1 MKIVETGV
9 LENSF
14 LNFHSPS
21 KFAQTALYFCPQYG
35 HFFCNKDYHI
45 KRNYLELY
53 LIFYIKE
60 GTLEVSNKQMNVTA
74 PQGSVVLIDC
84 YSPHEYYCKDYVEF
98 YWIHFTGCS
107 SKEYCRNLLE
117 HNGILYSGT
126 QIEALEHSFTNIVYS
141 NFESIANEHIISSTI
156 HHLLANL
163 AVPKSNI
170 YSSEQ
175 PISPAI
181 KYIHQNFQDHITVEL
196 LAGLCHMSVYHF
208 IRTFKRYLNATPH
221 EYLLLFR
228 LKQAKHMLQNSTLSV
243 EEIAIECGFNSA
255 SHFARAFKA
264 MNQITPTRFRSIQF

>member
-1 MKIVETGV
+1 MKTKEAGV
-9 LENSF
+9 LEDSF

-21 KFAQTALYFCPQYG
+21 KFAQNALYYCPQYG
-35 HFFCNKDYHI
+35 HFFCDRNYYI
-45 KRNYLELY
+45 KRNNLDLY

-60 GTLEVSNKQMNVTA
+60 GTLEVSNKQMTVTA

-84 YSPHEYYCKDYVEF
+84 HHPHEYYCKDYVEF

-107 SKEYCRNLLE
+107 SQEYCNYLLDRY
-117 HNGILYSGT
+117 GILYSGS
-126 QIEALEHSFTNIVYS
+126 QVKDLEHSFANIVYS
-141 NFESIANEHIISSTI
+141 NFESVANEHTISSTI
-156 HHLLANL
+156 HHILASL
-163 AVPKSNI
+163 AVPKNNI

-181 KYIHQNFQDHITVEL
+181 KYINQNFSDSITVEL

-208 IRTFKRYLNATPH
+208 IRTFKRCLNSTPH
-221 EYLLLFR
+221 EYLLSYR
-228 LKQAKHMLQNSTLSV
+228 LKQAKHMLQNSSLSI

-264 MNQITPTRFRSIQF
+264 TNQITPTRFRRIQF